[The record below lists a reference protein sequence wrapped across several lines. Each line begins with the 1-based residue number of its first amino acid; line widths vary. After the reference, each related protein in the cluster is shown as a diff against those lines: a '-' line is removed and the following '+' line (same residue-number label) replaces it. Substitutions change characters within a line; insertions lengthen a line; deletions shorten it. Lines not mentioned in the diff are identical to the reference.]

1 MKQQEKEIGKST
13 CIDFQTDVEPKPDG
27 MDQLVES
34 DKSLISFNHQYLQR
48 QITIFHQNIWDKLVT
63 GLAYLPGYYYE
74 MKQQEKEKV
83 RMNHI
88 IQTQLGG
95 EPTADE
101 SPNLVEFMY
110 AADKCLYFFANGLEC
125 AMILK
130 GHPSKKEEI

>member
-27 MDQLVES
+27 MVQLVES
-34 DKSLISFNHQYLQR
+34 DKSLISFNYQKSRL
-48 QITIFHQNIWDKLVT
+48 ITIFYQNIWDKPVT

-74 MKQQEKEKV
+74 MKQQEKEKI

>member
-1 MKQQEKEIGKST
+1 MKQQEKGKST

-74 MKQQEKEKV
+74 MNNTTK
-83 RMNHI
+83 N
-88 IQTQLGG
+88 QLGG
-95 EPTADE
+95 DLNAVSDFLLGRTAE
-101 SPNLVEFMY
+101 ISVFF
-110 AADKCLYFFANGLEC
+110 LYNEGIDVAI
-125 AMILK
+125 IL
-130 GHPSKKEEI
+130 GGNHS

>member
-1 MKQQEKEIGKST
+1 MLSSGWCKKCNKSSLKSRLIT
-13 CIDFQTDVEPKPDG
+13 TYNHDF
-27 MDQLVES
+27 
-34 DKSLISFNHQYLQR
+34 
-48 QITIFHQNIWDKLVT
+48 WDKPVT
-63 GLAYLPGYYYE
+63 GLAYLPGYDG
-74 MKQQEKEKV
+74 MKQQEKI

-110 AADKCLYFFANGLEC
+110 AADKCLYFFANGFEC